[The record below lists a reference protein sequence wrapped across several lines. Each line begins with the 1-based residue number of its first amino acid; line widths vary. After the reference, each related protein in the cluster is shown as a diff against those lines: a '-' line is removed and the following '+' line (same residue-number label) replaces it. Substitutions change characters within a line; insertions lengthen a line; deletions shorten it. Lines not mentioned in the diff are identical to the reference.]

1 MDVAM
6 DVMDRSLAASN
17 FHRIAD
23 GQGFR
28 IKGGISMKFAS
39 LFSSTRKSP
48 HGHPFRVSASNCL
61 GWKCQGFLLHA

>member
-6 DVMDRSLAASN
+6 DVMDRSLAASI

-39 LFSSTRKSP
+39 LFFSTRKFP
-48 HGHPFRVSASNCL
+48 MDTR
-61 GWKCQGFLLHA
+61 